1 MSKKKFFTSNFLI
14 IIFLNLSLSL
24 NSLNAQNNSSSTQVN
39 TDQTTVDFK
48 IQDLPNQNNNGSK
61 NLLAKKNTQ
70 DSNQEKKLTDPKD
83 KITIENI
90 ASDSSHLHQKIIT
103 SDKNIKT
110 ISLDEVV
117 KSAVKNYPKILS
129 HYDKIRSLESDL
141 LASRGFFDIR
151 LKQNY
156 SAKTRGYY
164 DGKTYDAE
172 IEKYLGALGSK
183 VYSGYRKSY
192 GKFAEY
198 DGGQLTNS
206 QGEFRVGT
214 KFSLLKDRD
223 IDENRLSLILGKL
236 SIEEGKIEL
245 ENIKMEIARDAT
257 KAYWSWVASGK
268 ILQIYEDLYQLSL
281 NRQKQ
286 LQSRAKQGDI
296 AEIVVVE
303 NRKNLLKR
311 KASLVKIRQEF
322 ETNCLYLSLFY
333 RDFEAKPIL
342 TTLANIPKISLT
354 ASKPPSDK
362 ELKNSQQLALTN
374 RPEIRLIKIQND
386 EEGNK
391 LKLAK
396 NSLQPQLDVEFGAS
410 KDQGAGPQTRSQANN
425 YTNITMSMP
434 LQLSE
439 ARGKIGSSEAKISAL
454 KYQRSLL
461 EDQIKV
467 EIDQI
472 LVKILMINETHGLL
486 SEEVKLAELLQNS
499 EVEKFK
505 HGASN
510 FFLVNIREQDLASS
524 RAALVEVYKEYQNS
538 LADYKLA
545 IFDNKDIAELK

>member
-1 MSKKKFFTSNFLI
+1 MIRQFFLKIFFSILVVVSTFNPGLASDESTLKNSKNYDQNIENDNSNKV
-14 IIFLNLSLSL
+14 L
-24 NSLNAQNNSSSTQVN
+24 NS
-39 TDQTTVDFK
+39 
-48 IQDLPNQNNNGSK
+48 P
-61 NLLAKKNTQ
+61 
-70 DSNQEKKLTDPKD
+70 LTL
-83 KITIENI
+83 ENI
-90 ASDSSHLHQKIIT
+90 ADNPNKAHQKLIDNHHPQQNLTLEKVI
-103 SDKNIKT
+103 N
-110 ISLDEVV
+110 
-117 KSAVKNYPKILS
+117 SAVKNYPKILS

-141 LASRGFFDIR
+141 LASKGFFDIR

-172 IEKYLGALGSK
+172 IEKYLGVLGSK

-198 DGGQLTNS
+198 DQGNLTNS
-206 QGEFRVGT
+206 QGEFRAGA

-223 IDENRLSLILGKL
+223 IDENRLAVILGKL
-236 SIEEGKIEL
+236 GIEEGKIEL

-268 ILQIYEDLYQLSL
+268 ILQIYEELYQLSL

-286 LQSRAKQGDI
+286 LQVRAKQGDI

-311 KASLVKIRQEF
+311 KATLVKIRQEF
-322 ETNCLYLSLFY
+322 EANCLYLSLFY
-333 RDFEAKPIL
+333 RDDQAKPIISS
-342 TTLANIPKISLT
+342 LANLPKISTNLP
-354 ASKPPSDK
+354 KPPSDK
-362 ELKNSQQLALTN
+362 DLKNAQQLALSN

-386 EEGNK
+386 EETNK

-410 KDQGAGPQTRSQANN
+410 KDQGAGPRTRDEANN
-425 YTNITMSMP
+425 YANISMSMP
-434 LQLSE
+434 LQLRE
-439 ARGKIGSSEAKISAL
+439 ARGKTASSEAKISAL
-454 KYQRSLL
+454 KYQKSLL

-472 LVKILMINETHGLL
+472 LVKVLMINETHSIL
-486 SEEVKLAELLQNS
+486 SEEVKLAELLQTS

-524 RAALVEVYKEYQNS
+524 KAALVEVFKEYHNS
-538 LADYKLA
+538 MADYKLA
-545 IFDNKDIAELK
+545 IFDNIQLNDQRQLD

>member
-1 MSKKKFFTSNFLI
+1 MVRQFFLKIFLI
-14 IIFLNLSLSL
+14 ILITLSQADQGFSRDE
-24 NSLNAQNNSSSTQVN
+24 NSSKT
-39 TDQTTVDFK
+39 
-48 IQDLPNQNNNGSK
+48 P
-61 NLLAKKNTQ
+61 
-70 DSNQEKKLTDPKD
+70 KKLEQ
-83 KITIENI
+83 TIENNLQDSPLSLENI
-90 ASDSSHLHQKIIT
+90 ADNPNKAHQKLIDNHHLQQNLNL
-103 SDKNIKT
+103 DKVI
-110 ISLDEVV
+110 D
-117 KSAVKNYPKILS
+117 SAIKNYPKILS
-129 HYDKIRSLESDL
+129 HYDKIRALESEL
-141 LASRGFFDIR
+141 LASKGFFDIR

-172 IEKYLGALGSK
+172 IEKYLGALGTR

-198 DGGQLTNS
+198 DYGNLTNS
-206 QGEFRVGT
+206 QGEFRAGA

-223 IDENRLSLILGKL
+223 IDENRLAVILGKL
-236 SIEEGKIEL
+236 GIEEGKIEL
-245 ENIKMEIARDAT
+245 ENIKMEIVRDAT

-268 ILQIYEDLYQLSL
+268 ILQIYEELYQLSL

-286 LQSRAKQGDI
+286 LQVRAKQGDI

-322 ETNCLYLSLFY
+322 EANCLYLSLFY
-333 RDFEAKPIL
+333 RDDQAKPIIA
-342 TTLANIPKISLT
+342 TLANLPKISTNL
-354 ASKPPSDK
+354 SKPPSDK
-362 ELKNSQQLALTN
+362 DLKNAQQLALSN

-386 EEGNK
+386 EEINK

-410 KDQGAGPQTRSQANN
+410 KDQGSGPATRNEANN
-425 YTNITMSMP
+425 YANITMSMP
-434 LQLSE
+434 LQLRE
-439 ARGKIGSSEAKISAL
+439 ARGKAGSSQAKISAL
-454 KYQRSLL
+454 KYQKSLL

-472 LVKILMINETHGLL
+472 LVKILMINETYSLL
-486 SEEVKLAELLQNS
+486 SEEVKLAELLQTS
-499 EVEKFK
+499 ELEKFK

-524 RAALVEVYKEYQNS
+524 KVALVEVFREYQNS
-538 LADYKLA
+538 MADFKLA
-545 IFDNKDIAELK
+545 IFDNKEITNSQSN

>member
-1 MSKKKFFTSNFLI
+1 MSKKNLFTSSFLI
-14 IIFLNLSLSL
+14 ITLLNLNLLL
-24 NSLNAQNNSSSTQVN
+24 NSSNAQSPASSNQV
-39 TDQTTVDFK
+39 TTELNV
-48 IQDLPNQNNNGSK
+48 QDLPDQNNNGSK
-61 NLLAKKNTQ
+61 NLLAKKPAIEN
-70 DSNQEKKLTDPKD
+70 NQPKKSDNHKD
-83 KITIENI
+83 KITLENI
-90 ASDSSHLHQKIIT
+90 ANDTSHVHQKLVNN
-103 SDKNIKT
+103 DKNIKT
-110 ISLDEVV
+110 VSLDEVI
-117 KSAVKNYPKILS
+117 KSAIKNYPKILS

-141 LASRGFFDIR
+141 LASKGFFDIR

-172 IEKYLGALGSK
+172 IEKYLGVLGSK

-198 DGGQLTNS
+198 DGQQLTNS
-206 QGEFRVGT
+206 QGEFRAGA

-223 IDENRLSLILGKL
+223 IDDNRLAIILGNL
-236 SIEEGKIEL
+236 GVEEGKIEL
-245 ENIKMEIARDAT
+245 ENIKMEIVRDAT
-257 KAYWSWVASGK
+257 KAYWSWVTSGR

-286 LQSRAKQGDI
+286 LQARAKQGDI

-322 ETNCLYLSLFY
+322 ESNCLYLSLFY
-333 RDFEAKPIL
+333 RDEESKPIV
-342 TTLANIPKISLT
+342 TTLANLAKIPLT
-354 ASKPPSDK
+354 LPKPPNEK
-362 ELKNSQQLALTN
+362 EFKNSQELALN
-374 RPEIRLIKIQND
+374 KRPEIRLLKIKND
-386 EEGNK
+386 EESNK

-396 NSLQPQLDVEFGAS
+396 NSLQPQLDVEVGAS
-410 KDQGAGPQTRSQANN
+410 KDQGLGPTSRSQANN
-425 YTNITMSMP
+425 YANITMSMP
-434 LQLSE
+434 LQLRE
-439 ARGKIGSSEAKISAL
+439 ARGKVGSSEAKISAL

-472 LVKILMINETHGLL
+472 LVKVLMINETHQLL
-486 SEEVKLAELLQNS
+486 NEEVKLAEILQNS

-524 RAALVEVYKEYQNS
+524 KAALAEVYKEYQNS

-545 IFDNKDIAELK
+545 VFDNKDIVELK